1 VVLVN
6 GSSDAAKL
14 ALLGELPPG
23 GFVLKTGDELVQ
35 RFAREH
41 LGAQP
46 VRSFTSFTSGA
57 ASTAAPAVPSKRP
70 EGAGPGGPVEPF
82 VVEGGEL
89 DAAARVLFA
98 QTIYEE
104 AELERYFAAG
114 ARWFGWRAGERLV
127 SGCFV
132 FENFGA
138 VWEVAGVFTEPP
150 WRRQR
155 LGSHVVRAAVDH
167 LVEHGL
173 LPRYQVE
180 TSNAASVELA
190 RRLGLREFIV
200 VEHFLVRP

>member
-14 ALLGELPPG
+14 ALLGELPPDG
-23 GFVLKTGDELVQ
+23 CVLKTGDEVVQ

-41 LGAQP
+41 LGVEP
-46 VRSFTSFTSGA
+46 VRSFSSFTCSGGNG
-57 ASTAAPAVPSKRP
+57 SSRT
-70 EGAGPGGPVEPF
+70 GNAGEQNAEPVI
-82 VVEGGEL
+82 VEGGVL
-89 DAAARVLFA
+89 DAAVRVLFA

-114 ARWFGWRAGERLV
+114 ARWFGCHAGERLV

-138 VWEVAGVFTEPP
+138 VWEVAGVFTEAP

-155 LGSHVVRAAVDH
+155 LGSHVVRAAVRH
-167 LVEHGL
+167 LVERGL
-173 LPRYQVE
+173 QPRYQVE
-180 TSNAASVELA
+180 TSNVASVELA

-200 VEHFLVRP
+200 VEHFLIGARARTG